1 MTVDTTVP
9 APAAA
14 LVVLDDG
21 NFSVQS
27 AQLADYLQLPI
38 VSDSGELPAYV
49 LCYGAE
55 GLALKQTA
63 AKADGPVRVDF
74 VSGTSAHRR
83 IKGGGEL
90 IVKAVAGSKTRRPS
104 VLDATAGLGRDA
116 FVLANW
122 GYPVTALERSPVVF
136 SLLQDGLNRARA
148 HGDLA
153 LQAVVGRIE
162 LLHEEA
168 GAYLSSVASAPDVVV
183 IDPMFPPS
191 KKSALVKKDMRA
203 FHYLVGPDH
212 DSSQLLQAAYRVAV
226 HRVVVKRPK
235 KADYLAGEKPNLSIE
250 GKAIRF
256 DIYTKKAYG
265 KA

>member
-1 MTVDTTVP
+1 MLQ
-9 APAAA
+9 AA
-14 LVVLDDG
+14 
-21 NFSVQS
+21 QS

-38 VSDSGELPAYV
+38 VTEPSELPPYV

-55 GLALKQTA
+55 GLALQQTGA
-63 AKADGPVRVDF
+63 RADGPVRVDF

-83 IKGGGEL
+83 NKGGGEL
-90 IVKAVAGSKTRRPS
+90 IVKAVAGSKTQRPS

-148 HGDLA
+148 QGDLA
-153 LQAVVGRIE
+153 LQQVVGRIE
-162 LLHEEA
+162 LLRQEA
-168 GAYLSSVASAPDVVV
+168 SAYLSSVAPERAPDVVV

-203 FHYLVGPDH
+203 FHYLVGPDR
-212 DSSQLLQAAYRVAV
+212 DSTQLLQAAYRVAV

-256 DIYTKKAYG
+256 DIYTKKAFA
-265 KA
+265 KS